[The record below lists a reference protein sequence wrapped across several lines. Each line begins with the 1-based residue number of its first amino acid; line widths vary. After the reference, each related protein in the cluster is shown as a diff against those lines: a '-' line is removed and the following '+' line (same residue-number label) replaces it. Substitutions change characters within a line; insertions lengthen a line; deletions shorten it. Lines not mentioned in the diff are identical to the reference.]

1 MRNCSRWHALCPCC
15 TCLPLM
21 RGMTVAQ
28 YADVS
33 RTVSRPSDRTRSERP
48 FKRVWSRCVTA
59 APAVRHRVISRPACA
74 LSASTP
80 FPSLAELMVVD
91 LRVPPPD
98 RCCANQDVQAL
109 KAEVKATSRQIGA
122 FVSAFRNDCPLPC
135 HRSETLTLVLYGL
148 CCGCAA
154 TLASFM
160 AQLPPT
166 AKLQEAPEISG
177 LIFPVDAAQRLQL
190 GQSAVDAATAI
201 RSSEGPPREL
211 YVVHVQQGTH
221 QQGTLLGVF
230 TDKTVADRTA
240 SSVKNGTV
248 TAMVV
253 DQPMAAV
260 STATSVGAPAAA
272 ESGLPV
278 TR

>member
-1 MRNCSRWHALCPCC
+1 
-15 TCLPLM
+15 
-21 RGMTVAQ
+21 MTVAQ

-33 RTVSRPSDRTRSERP
+33 RTVSRPSDRTRSERL

-177 LIFPVDAAQRLQL
+177 LIFPVDAPQRLQL
-190 GQSAVDAATAI
+190 GKSAVDAADAI
-201 RSSEGPPREL
+201 RSSDGCKL
-211 YVVHVQQGTH
+211 YVVQQGTH
-221 QQGTLLGVF
+221 QHGTLLGVF